1 MKVAVTGSS
10 GLVGTGVV
18 ARLEAE
24 GHRVT
29 RVVRSRDTAGGDA
42 IFWNPATGSIDAD
55 GLAGHD
61 AVINLA
67 GENIYGIW
75 TEPRTRRIRESR
87 VRGTRLLA
95 ETLAGLPPEDR
106 PDVLVN
112 ASAAGY
118 YGDRPADE
126 RLNEEAGPGD
136 SLLAGIVTEW
146 EAATDPARG
155 AGVRVVMTRSGVV
168 LHPDAIVVQAMA
180 LSTRLGLGAKLGSG
194 DQVFPWVTRDDVVNA
209 FMFILGNE
217 SLAGPVN
224 VVGRE
229 KVTNEEFADTFA
241 RVLGRPRL
249 LTIPAS
255 VVRILGE
262 IGDEVLRGM
271 WMVPEKLQAAGYDWV
286 DPDLEPAL
294 RRMLR

>member
-1 MKVAVTGSS
+1 
-10 GLVGTGVV
+10 
-18 ARLEAE
+18 
-24 GHRVT
+24 
-29 RVVRSRDTAGGDA
+29 
-42 IFWNPATGSIDAD
+42 
-55 GLAGHD
+55 
-61 AVINLA
+61 
-67 GENIYGIW
+67 
-75 TEPRTRRIRESR
+75 
-87 VRGTRLLA
+87 
-95 ETLAGLPPEDR
+95 
-106 PDVLVN
+106 
-112 ASAAGY
+112 
-118 YGDRPADE
+118 
-126 RLNEEAGPGD
+126 
-136 SLLAGIVTEW
+136 
-146 EAATDPARG
+146 
-155 AGVRVVMTRSGVV
+155 
-168 LHPDAIVVQAMA
+168 VVQAMA